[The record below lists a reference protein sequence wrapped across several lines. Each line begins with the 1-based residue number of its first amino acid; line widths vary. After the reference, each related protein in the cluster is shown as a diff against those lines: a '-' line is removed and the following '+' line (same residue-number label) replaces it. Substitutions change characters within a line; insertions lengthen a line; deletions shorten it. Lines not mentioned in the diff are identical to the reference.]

1 MDSSMDI
8 NQIRTFVTIAEA
20 RSFSRAGGSLHRSQP
35 AISRRIELLE
45 QELGIALFDR
55 LRGGVA
61 LTDAGAALLPYA
73 TSVLAAMKD
82 GLTAVEAVRSGDA
95 GRISLALVGT
105 LASDAFTRV
114 LRKFQRKHSA
124 VRLDIQTATSQEV
137 EELVLRGEATFGLRY
152 AVSQYSDLVSQV
164 IWQDRLLLVGRS
176 DHPLADGRKHRPIE
190 LAGERWVAF
199 TSRSSP
205 EAFVK
210 FLERKLLMAGLDE
223 PEIVPID
230 GLTAQKR
237 LVEAGFGIALLAESN
252 VREELR
258 AGSLRIIDVPALRA
272 TIPVAL
278 VHRRKAYLGEA
289 ARSLLAM
296 ISASAPVAKPDR
308 RSSGANRQK
317 APHKP

>member
-1 MDSSMDI
+1 MDI

-20 RSFSRAGGSLHRSQP
+20 RSFSGAGTTLHRSQP

-45 QELGIALFDR
+45 QEVGIALFER

-73 TSVLAAMKD
+73 ASVLAAMKD
-82 GLTAVEAVRSGDA
+82 GLTAVQAVRTGDA
-95 GRISLALVGT
+95 GQISLALVGT
-105 LASDAFTRV
+105 LASDALTKV

-137 EELVLRGEATFGLRY
+137 EELVLRGEATLGLRY
-152 AVSQYSDLVSQV
+152 TGSQNSDLVSQV
-164 IWQDRLLLVGRS
+164 VWEDRLLLVARP
-176 DHPLADGRKHRPIE
+176 DHPLADGRNHRPIE
-190 LAGERWVAF
+190 LTGERWVAF
-199 TSRSSP
+199 TSRRSP

-210 FLERKLLMAGLDE
+210 FLERKLLMAGLDQ

-252 VREELR
+252 IREELR
-258 AGSLRIIDVPALRA
+258 AGSLRIIEVPALRA

-289 ARSLLAM
+289 ARYLLAM
-296 ISASAPVAKPDR
+296 ISALAPLAKPNR
-308 RSSGANRQK
+308 RSSGANRK
-317 APHKP
+317 SALRTR

>member
-1 MDSSMDI
+1 VDI

-20 RSFSRAGGSLHRSQP
+20 RSFSGAATTLHRSQP
-35 AISRRIELLE
+35 AISRRVELLE
-45 QELGIALFDR
+45 QEVGIALFER

-73 TSVLAAMKD
+73 ASVLAAMKD
-82 GLTAVEAVRSGDA
+82 GLTAVQAVRTGDA
-95 GRISLALVGT
+95 GQISLALVGT
-105 LASDAFTRV
+105 LASDALTKV

-152 AVSQYSDLVSQV
+152 TGSQNSDLVSQV
-164 IWQDRLLLVGRS
+164 VWEDRLLLVARP
-176 DHPLADGRKHRPIE
+176 DHPLADGRNHRPIE
-190 LAGERWVAF
+190 LTGERWVAF
-199 TSRSSP
+199 TSRRSP

-210 FLERKLLMAGLDE
+210 FLERKLLMAGLDQ

-252 VREELR
+252 IREELR
-258 AGSLRIIDVPALRA
+258 AGSLRIIEVPALRA

-289 ARSLLAM
+289 ARYLLAM
-296 ISASAPVAKPDR
+296 ISASAPLAKPNR
-308 RSSGANRQK
+308 RSSGANRK
-317 APHKP
+317 SALRTR

>member
-1 MDSSMDI
+1 VDI

-20 RSFSRAGGSLHRSQP
+20 RSFSGAATTLHRSQP
-35 AISRRIELLE
+35 AISRRVELLE
-45 QELGIALFDR
+45 QEVGIALFER

-73 TSVLAAMKD
+73 ALVLAAMKD
-82 GLTAVEAVRSGDA
+82 GLTAVQAVRTGDA
-95 GRISLALVGT
+95 GQISLALVGT
-105 LASDAFTRV
+105 LASDALTKV

-152 AVSQYSDLVSQV
+152 TGSQNSDLVSQV
-164 IWQDRLLLVGRS
+164 VWEDRLLLVARP
-176 DHPLADGRKHRPIE
+176 DDPLADGRKHRPIE
-190 LAGERWVAF
+190 LTGERWVAF
-199 TSRSSP
+199 TSRRSP

-210 FLERKLLMAGLDE
+210 FLERKLLMAGLDQ

-252 VREELR
+252 IREELR
-258 AGSLRIIDVPALRA
+258 AGSLRIIEVPALRA

-289 ARSLLAM
+289 ARYLLAM
-296 ISASAPVAKPDR
+296 ISASAPLAKPNR
-308 RSSGANRQK
+308 RSSGANRK
-317 APHKP
+317 SALRTR

>member
-1 MDSSMDI
+1 MVSVQCIIWRPLISNLDSSMDI

-95 GRISLALVGT
+95 GRISLALVGA

-164 IWQDRLLLVGRS
+164 IGKTGCCSLAARIIRLLTGANIGRS
-176 DHPLADGRKHRPIE
+176 N
-190 LAGERWVAF
+190 W
-199 TSRSSP
+199 
-205 EAFVK
+205 
-210 FLERKLLMAGLDE
+210 
-223 PEIVPID
+223 
-230 GLTAQKR
+230 
-237 LVEAGFGIALLAESN
+237 
-252 VREELR
+252 R
-258 AGSLRIIDVPALRA
+258 ANG
-272 TIPVAL
+272 
-278 VHRRKAYLGEA
+278 G
-289 ARSLLAM
+289 
-296 ISASAPVAKPDR
+296 
-308 RSSGANRQK
+308 
-317 APHKP
+317 

>member
-1 MDSSMDI
+1 
-8 NQIRTFVTIAEA
+8 
-20 RSFSRAGGSLHRSQP
+20 
-35 AISRRIELLE
+35 
-45 QELGIALFDR
+45 
-55 LRGGVA
+55 
-61 LTDAGAALLPYA
+61 
-73 TSVLAAMKD
+73 
-82 GLTAVEAVRSGDA
+82 
-95 GRISLALVGT
+95 
-105 LASDAFTRV
+105 
-114 LRKFQRKHSA
+114 
-124 VRLDIQTATSQEV
+124 
-137 EELVLRGEATFGLRY
+137 
-152 AVSQYSDLVSQV
+152 
-164 IWQDRLLLVGRS
+164 
-176 DHPLADGRKHRPIE
+176 
-190 LAGERWVAF
+190 
-199 TSRSSP
+199 
-205 EAFVK
+205 VK

-296 ISASAPVAKPDR
+296 ISASAPAKPDR

-317 APHKP
+317 GAA

>member
-1 MDSSMDI
+1 VDI

-20 RSFSRAGGSLHRSQP
+20 RSFSGAGTTLHRSQP

-45 QELGIALFDR
+45 QEVGIALFER

-73 TSVLAAMKD
+73 ASVLAAMKD
-82 GLTAVEAVRSGDA
+82 GLTAVQAVRTGDA
-95 GRISLALVGT
+95 GQISLALVGT
-105 LASDAFTRV
+105 LASDALTKV

-137 EELVLRGEATFGLRY
+137 EELVLRGEATLGLRY
-152 AVSQYSDLVSQV
+152 TGSQNSDLVSQV
-164 IWQDRLLLVGRS
+164 VWEDRLLLVARP
-176 DHPLADGRKHRPIE
+176 DHPLADGRNHRPIE
-190 LAGERWVAF
+190 LTGERWVAF
-199 TSRSSP
+199 TSRRSP

-210 FLERKLLMAGLDE
+210 FLERKLLMAGLDQ
-223 PEIVPID
+223 PEIVPVD

-252 VREELR
+252 IREELR
-258 AGSLRIIDVPALRA
+258 AGSLRIIEVPALRA

-289 ARSLLAM
+289 ARYLLAM
-296 ISASAPVAKPDR
+296 ISASAPLAKPNR
-308 RSSGANRQK
+308 RSSGANRK
-317 APHKP
+317 SALRTR